1 MKKLLLVMMMLC
13 LAGIGVGQAS
23 VSAKDYNETAS
34 QLLLSAVKNDDLEQV
49 KQAFVMG
56 ADPNYLQSRS
66 DAPFNRAIRN
76 AKSTA
81 IVQCFIDNGVDVNFK
96 AEGNGTYPSALAS
109 AFSERRLDIIEMLLN
124 AGADPNLSF
133 DGEILKDHKIYDIH
147 GITIAFWAVRS
158 DEPIY
163 LNILKLLI
171 KKGANINKADSMGN
185 TPLINACEL
194 GKAENVKILLANG
207 ANPNQAN
214 LEAEKP
220 LDLAIKSGNKELI
233 DLLMP
238 LTKLL
243 PLTKK

>member
-1 MKKLLLVMMMLC
+1 MKKLLLLMMMLC
-13 LAGIGVGQAS
+13 LAGIGIGP

-34 QLLLSAVKNDDLEQV
+34 QLLKSAVMNDDFDQV

-66 DAPFNRAIRN
+66 DAPFTRAIRN
-76 AKSTA
+76 SKSTA

-96 AEGNGTYPSALAS
+96 AEGNGTYPSALAW
-109 AFSERRLDIIEMLLN
+109 AFSERRLDIIKMLLN

-147 GITIAFWAVRS
+147 GVTIAFWAVRS
-158 DEPIY
+158 DKPID
-163 LNILKLLI
+163 LDILKLLI
-171 KKGANINKADSMGN
+171 EKGANVNKADSMGN
-185 TPLINACEL
+185 TPLLEACER
-194 GKAENVKILLANG
+194 GKLESVKILLAHG

-214 LEAEKP
+214 LIAEKP

-243 PLTKK
+243 PLTKN

>member
-1 MKKLLLVMMMLC
+1 MKKLLLVLIMLC
-13 LAGIGVGQAS
+13 LAGIGNGP
-23 VSAKDYNETAS
+23 VSAKDFNETAS
-34 QLLLSAVKNDDLEQV
+34 QLLLNAVKNNDLEQV

-109 AFSERRLDIIEMLLN
+109 AFSERRLDIMELLLN

-133 DGEILKDHKIYDIH
+133 DAEIVKDHKIYDIH
-147 GITIAFWAVRS
+147 GVTIAFWAVRS

-171 KKGANINKADSMGN
+171 EKGANVNKADSMGN
-185 TPLINACEL
+185 TPLLEACEQ
-194 GKAENVKILLANG
+194 GKLESVKILLANG

-214 LEAEKP
+214 LKAEKP

-233 DLLMP
+233 DLLTP

-243 PLTKK
+243 PLTKN

>member
-1 MKKLLLVMMMLC
+1 MLC
-13 LAGIGVGQAS
+13 LAGIGNGP
-23 VSAKDYNETAS
+23 VSAKDFNETAS
-34 QLLLSAVKNDDLEQV
+34 QLLLNAVKNNDLEQV

-109 AFSERRLDIIEMLLN
+109 AFSERRLDIMELLLN

-133 DGEILKDHKIYDIH
+133 DAEIVKDHKIYDIH
-147 GITIAFWAVRS
+147 GVTIAFWAVRS

-171 KKGANINKADSMGN
+171 EKGANVNKADSMGN
-185 TPLINACEL
+185 TPLIEACEQ
-194 GKAENVKILLANG
+194 GKIESVKILLANG

-214 LEAEKP
+214 IKAEKP
-220 LDLAIKSGNKELI
+220 LDLAIKSGNKEII
-233 DLLMP
+233 DILTP
-238 LTKLL
+238 LTNLL
-243 PLTKK
+243 PLTKN